1 MLLELRVSFRFLLSR
16 QKEKFISII
25 TWLAVAGI
33 AISVMMLI
41 VVISVMSGFQQELK
55 DKILGINAHIN
66 ISNRQ
71 VIIADYRPLLPRIM
85 KEPRVIGVSP
95 YLAGQVIIRIG
106 DQICGVHIRGVNRK
120 MESRVTDIG
129 EFVSSG
135 RMPDKGHEVV
145 VGKELARIY
154 RVNLGDIIQI
164 YSPTPIEDQSLRAL
178 KKAMAKISDAR
189 VVGIF
194 DSGMY
199 EYDVSLIYV
208 PLDYGQELFQLG
220 QGVHGLNVKLDD
232 SDYAFIV
239 KRKLQEIL
247 PYPYIIKGWM
257 DLNRRIFTA
266 LQTEKRVMFILLV
279 LAIVVAGTN
288 IISTLIMMVMEK
300 TRDIGI
306 LKTIG
311 FSNFSMGEVFIFV
324 GFLIGFL
331 GTLAG
336 TALGLGIVY
345 KLDNIEQW
353 VSRVLKYKLFPPDVY
368 YFDKIPAQINFFDTA
383 FIAFCAIMLSIIS
396 AWYPAWRASRLN
408 PVEAIRYE

>member
-1 MLLELRVSFRFLLSR
+1 
-16 QKEKFISII
+16 
-25 TWLAVAGI
+25 
-33 AISVMMLI
+33 
-41 VVISVMSGFQQELK
+41 
-55 DKILGINAHIN
+55 
-66 ISNRQ
+66 
-71 VIIADYRPLLPRIM
+71 
-85 KEPRVIGVSP
+85 
-95 YLAGQVIIRIG
+95 
-106 DQICGVHIRGVNRK
+106 
-120 MESRVTDIG
+120 
-129 EFVSSG
+129 
-135 RMPDKGHEVV
+135 
-145 VGKELARIY
+145 
-154 RVNLGDIIQI
+154 
-164 YSPTPIEDQSLRAL
+164 
-178 KKAMAKISDAR
+178 
-189 VVGIF
+189 
-194 DSGMY
+194 
-199 EYDVSLIYV
+199 
-208 PLDYGQELFQLG
+208 
-220 QGVHGLNVKLDD
+220 
-232 SDYAFIV
+232 
-239 KRKLQEIL
+239 
-247 PYPYIIKGWM
+247 M

-331 GTLAG
+331 GTMAG

-368 YFDKIPAQINFFDTA
+368 YFDKIPAQINLFDTA
-383 FIAFCAIMLSIIS
+383 FIVFCAIMLSIIS